1 VLTISSVVFVL
12 GLAAPVQAGPKRP
25 ITFVVDTRL
34 SEGPAENFTEL
45 YVDPYKLAAM
55 LQPLDSAERL
65 RPRATVSEDQIA
77 INDRIFFAPGSNE
90 IRPSS
95 FTILDKVAEVLLLR
109 PDIEEVSIQGHTAR
123 DANGDINLAMSVRR
137 SKAVVDYLVAKGVNR
152 ERISSIGF
160 GQTRSEDEG
169 QTNRVE
175 FVIEKWSNNR
185 LPTDTAKT
193 PDATK
198 SAEGGSLLIENS
210 HSYTAEVAVNGTRIG
225 TVGPYTDA
233 AIHGLSG
240 GLYDVRFTHTSG
252 YSYFEAVRTAE
263 VDTPIVP
270 GGKPAAAV
278 LPNHGLPASE
288 NTE

>member
-12 GLAAPVQAGPKRP
+12 GFAVPVQASPKRP

-45 YVDPYKLAAM
+45 FVDPRKLSNM
-55 LQPLDSAERL
+55 LQPLDNADRL
-65 RPRATVSEDQIA
+65 RPQATVTDDQIA

-95 FTILDKVAEVLLLR
+95 HPILDKVAQVLLLR

-137 SKAVVDYLVAKGVNR
+137 SKAVVDYLVAKGVAL

-160 GQTRSEDEG
+160 GQTRSESGDKN
-169 QTNRVE
+169 NRVE
-175 FVIEKWSNNR
+175 FVIEKWSDTR
-185 LPTDTAKT
+185 LASETSTSHDASKTDE
-193 PDATK
+193 P
-198 SAEGGSLLIENS
+198 GSILIENR

-233 AIHGLSG
+233 AIHGLHG

-252 YSYFEAVRTAE
+252 YSYFEAVRTGE
-263 VDTPIVP
+263 VKSPIVP
-270 GGKPAAAV
+270 GGKPAAAS
-278 LPNHGLPASE
+278 LPNHGLPATQSAE
-288 NTE
+288 